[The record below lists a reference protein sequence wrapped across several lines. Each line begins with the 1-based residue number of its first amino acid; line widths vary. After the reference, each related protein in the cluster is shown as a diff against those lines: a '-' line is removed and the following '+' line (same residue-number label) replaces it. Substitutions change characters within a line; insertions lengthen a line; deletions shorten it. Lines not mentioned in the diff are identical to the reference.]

1 MQFPLRCK
9 YKRGVPISMNKENK
23 VIAVSLGIGFQYND
37 DIQIESSELFA
48 HTNADSVKIKH
59 LNEHY
64 VLEKTKNGK
73 LILKK

>member
-1 MQFPLRCK
+1 
-9 YKRGVPISMNKENK
+9 MNNDNK
-23 VIAVSLGIGFQYND
+23 VNAVSLGIGFQFNN

-48 HTNADSVKIKH
+48 NTNADSVKIKH
-59 LNEHY
+59 LNENY

>member
-1 MQFPLRCK
+1 
-9 YKRGVPISMNKENK
+9 MNTENK
-23 VIAVSLGIGFQYND
+23 VTAVSLGIGFQFNN

-48 HTNADSVKIKH
+48 NANTDSVKIKH
-59 LNEHY
+59 LNENY

>member
-1 MQFPLRCK
+1 
-9 YKRGVPISMNKENK
+9 MNKDNK
-23 VIAVSLGIGFQYND
+23 VTAVSLGIGFQYNN

-48 HTNADSVKIKH
+48 NTSADSVKIKH
-59 LNEHY
+59 LNENY